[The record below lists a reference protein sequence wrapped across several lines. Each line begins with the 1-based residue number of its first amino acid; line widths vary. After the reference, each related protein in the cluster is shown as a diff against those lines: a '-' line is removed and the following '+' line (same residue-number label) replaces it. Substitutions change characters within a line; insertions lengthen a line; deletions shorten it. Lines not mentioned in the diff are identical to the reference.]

1 MELNYF
7 IEHDK
12 FIDICLKSLI
22 CLYLMLVQ
30 WLHSKR
36 FYSSC
41 IWLTITI
48 KSLFHSLLKK
58 RHIAINTY
66 LIHGENNV
74 NNLLCIIRYVL
85 LNNTK
90 CTE

>member
-36 FYSSC
+36 FLFLLYLAHNYHKVSVSFF
-41 IWLTITI
+41 IEEEAHSNKYLPNTVVKIMLITCY
-48 KSLFHSLLKK
+48 
-58 RHIAINTY
+58 A
-66 LIHGENNV
+66 
-74 NNLLCIIRYVL
+74 
-85 LNNTK
+85 
-90 CTE
+90 